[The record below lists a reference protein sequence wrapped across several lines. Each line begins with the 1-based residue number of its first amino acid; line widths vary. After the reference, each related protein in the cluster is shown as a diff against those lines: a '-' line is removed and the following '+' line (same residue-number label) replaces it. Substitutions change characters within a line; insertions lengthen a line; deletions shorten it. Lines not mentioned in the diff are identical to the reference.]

1 MDDQFF
7 KKFYLTLYAR
17 TSGFIPSK
25 PMGQCMYPGDFFQI
39 INGEMIVLGNI
50 FRNNIISKD
59 DCEIEYNIDQN
70 AASWNFSR
78 GISKPYSVRDS
89 MHDSELQY
97 KYSKQVIDFKEY
109 GSFYFKSND
118 VKSVK
123 IADWSNIKNQLIIRM
138 TQIYY
143 SFRELYVVTES
154 ASANDWTLAISGSD
168 KGELELRIETEKESS
183 LEIFGQESAKT
194 TQARDI
200 EYYNHERG
208 RKANFFKAKKL
219 VVKQDKLETFI
230 SELIYNQ
237 RTHAEWVID
246 FFDFKFDAPHYVSS
260 NNIINSQSSILD
272 MLQANEL
279 NPNTALLYFEW
290 ANANSDDIEKLFIE

>member
-7 KKFYLTLYAR
+7 KKFYLTLYQR
-17 TSGFIPSK
+17 TSGFIPTK

-50 FRNNIISKD
+50 FRNNIISED
-59 DCEIEYNIDQN
+59 DCQIEYNIDQN
-70 AASWNFSR
+70 TASWNFSR
-78 GISKPYSVRDS
+78 GISKPYSVQDS
-89 MHDSELQY
+89 LNESEKHY
-97 KYSKQVIDFKEY
+97 KFSKQVIDFKEY

-123 IADWSNIKNQLIIRM
+123 IMDWSSIKDQLIIKM
-138 TQIYY
+138 TQILY
-143 SFRELYVVTES
+143 SFRELYIVTES
-154 ASANDWTLAISGSD
+154 ASASDWTLAISGSE
-168 KGELELRIETEKESS
+168 KGELELGIETEEEGP
-183 LEIFGQESAKT
+183 LEIFGQASAKT

-200 EYYNHERG
+200 EYYNREVG

-219 VVKQDKLETFI
+219 VVQPEKLETFI
-230 SELIYNQ
+230 SELIYTQ
-237 RTHAEWVID
+237 RTHAQWVID
-246 FFDFKFDAPHYVSS
+246 FFDFEFEAPHVVSS

-290 ANANSDDIEKLFIE
+290 ANANSDDIELLFMG